1 MVKKAFQGKVKL
13 GLEHMVNSCATF
25 YDPARIYPAAIEVNI
40 KVVLL
45 NEITSDRR

>member
-1 MVKKAFQGKVKL
+1 MDKKAFQGKVKL

-40 KVVLL
+40 K
-45 NEITSDRR
+45 

>member
-1 MVKKAFQGKVKL
+1 MRKIRAAVVGYGKKAFQGKVKL

-40 KVVLL
+40 K
-45 NEITSDRR
+45 